1 VATYLLEIPVR
12 SRAIDWRG
20 RDLAVARGLAP
31 WPTRR
36 RATERSIGLG
46 ESGDQR
52 ERNGEPW
59 LATALAMAVADVGE
73 CDSCA
78 EPESASELMDRCGL
92 CAM

>member
-1 VATYLLEIPVR
+1 LARKGPRGGTRP
-12 SRAIDWRG
+12 RA
-20 RDLAVARGLAP
+20 LAHTPPCDGEVETASQLALP
-31 WPTRR
+31 
-36 RATERSIGLG
+36 IGLG